1 MTEAQVQARREQI
14 LDATMAVFEADGLEA
29 VSFRRVAAH
38 LGCSYSAPYRYFASK
53 DELLTALRARA
64 FRWMEQA
71 MLEALAGV
79 TGFRARLA
87 VLSRAFIDA
96 ALSHPQRYA
105 LMFFELPDSDLA
117 QRSLELVAAKR
128 DSLDVCTQVIAEGEA
143 AGEVVLDCDPLT
155 ASHLLWA
162 GAHGIVSLQI
172 AGQFVM
178 GRSAEALVPTM
189 IQALMRGIERDADS
203 EARPE
208 REVGA

>member
-1 MTEAQVQARREQI
+1 
-14 LDATMAVFEADGLEA
+14 
-29 VSFRRVAAH
+29 
-38 LGCSYSAPYRYFASK
+38 
-53 DELLTALRARA
+53 
-64 FRWMEQA
+64 
-71 MLEALAGV
+71 
-79 TGFRARLA
+79 
-87 VLSRAFIDA
+87 
-96 ALSHPQRYA
+96 
-105 LMFFELPDSDLA
+105 MFFELPDTDLA

-128 DSLDVCTQVIAEGEA
+128 DSLDVCTQVIAQGEA

-189 IQALMRGIERDADS
+189 IQALMRGIERDADR
-203 EARPE
+203 EATPE